1 MLGDL
6 AEAKKKQGKKKYKV
20 LWSRT
25 FIPLPLSQSFN
36 YRFLGILKSLLN
48 SCDLAIPVF
57 VYFLLSELLL
67 HRNPNPG
74 EKEKNIEK

>member
-6 AEAKKKQGKKKYKV
+6 AEAKKQGKKKYKV

-25 FIPLPLSQSFN
+25 PPPHLPLSQSFN
-36 YRFLGILKSLLN
+36 YRFLGILKSFLD

-74 EKEKNIEK
+74 EKEKNI